1 MAYVKDKFKIFF
13 TNRIMSR
20 FLILILLVN
29 LVMGF
34 LLYRFVDFSKDSYVL
49 HYNNYFGIDLLGA
62 SSNLLYIVLGSLVL
76 MILNIIIAFM
86 VFAKKNNFFIPNII
100 MAASFFVDLEIL
112 FYLIKM
118 INLEY

>member
-62 SSNLLYIVLGSLVL
+62 SSNLLYIVLGSLAL